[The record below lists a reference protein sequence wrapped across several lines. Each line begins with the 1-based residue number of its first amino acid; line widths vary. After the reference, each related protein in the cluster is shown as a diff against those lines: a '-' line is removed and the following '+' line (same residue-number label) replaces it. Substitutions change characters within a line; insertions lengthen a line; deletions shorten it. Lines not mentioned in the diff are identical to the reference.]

1 MKLMR
6 APMLACAGI
15 ILGLTALAISGA
27 RAQDTTTTPRYSEW
41 QGGASNKQLQAF
53 VAKLK
58 SMVDEADKAKAADPV
73 FIQDLRD
80 LIASAE
86 APATPAPVA
95 QPTVRLFYDDFR
107 DGNFT
112 ANPVWKATAGQ
123 WTVDLLGKNTGLK
136 STIIPPGQTS
146 SQNLKLGDV
155 LGAILQP
162 QPDQGTANATYASIY
177 TALKISNVFKIRLDL
192 VSKERFGRLDFGPY
206 QGAGGNTA
214 YRVTYFPGGNPG
226 LALQRVTAQGT
237 ATIGSYN
244 QPLSLEGDKSH
255 AIEFLRDGAGAMTVS
270 VDGKALISVKDTT
283 ITKPFDGFLMINSGG
298 RYAIGAVTIDGVS

>member
-1 MKLMR
+1 MR
-6 APMLACAGI
+6 APMLIFVGT
-15 ILGLTALAISGA
+15 ILGSTALAISGA

-80 LIASAE
+80 LIASAS
-86 APATPAPVA
+86 APATPVPAA
-95 QPTVRLFYDDFR
+95 QPTTRLFYDNFGDGDF
-107 DGNFT
+107 T
-112 ANPVWKATAGQ
+112 YNPTWKVTAGQ
-123 WTVDLLGKNTGLK
+123 WTVDILGKNTGLK

-146 SQNLKLGDV
+146 GQNIKLNDV

-162 QPDQGTANATYASIY
+162 QTSQGTANSTYASIY
-177 TALKISNVFKIRLDL
+177 TAAKISNVFKIRLDL
-192 VSKERFGRLDFGPY
+192 VSKEKFGRLDFGPY

-214 YRVTYFPGGNPG
+214 YRVTYFPGGNPS

-237 ATIGSYN
+237 SAIASYN
-244 QPLSLEGDKSH
+244 QPLALEGDKSH

-270 VDGKALISVKDTT
+270 VDGKALISVTDTT

-298 RYAIGAVTIDGVS
+298 RYAIGAVTIDGTS